1 MTKMEGG
8 RKADLIELLRNTIPK
23 ILAKKKWEVDSNRTL
38 NVRCT
43 IGMDGGG

>member
-1 MTKMEGG
+1 MKKMEGG
-8 RKADLIELLRNTIPK
+8 RKADLIEIMKNTIPK
-23 ILAKKKWEVDSNRTL
+23 ILAKKNWEIDSSRTL